1 MGTFSLRDKEKVPS
15 AITLRQ
21 TKLLL
26 ITVFAGIYTDD
37 FLEQLAEI
45 LVIGKAFF
53 GGDVFYFVAAL
64 RQSFFYGVQAAV
76 YQVIGKI
83 RAGAFLKQRGKI
95 SGI

>member
-1 MGTFSLRDKEKVPS
+1 MNNNILFV
-15 AITLRQ
+15 A
-21 TKLLL
+21 
-26 ITVFAGIYTDD
+26 VFAGIYTDY

-83 RAGAFLKQRGKI
+83 RAGAFLEQRGQI